1 MYTRYKG
8 YVYVE
13 VYVNLNV
20 EVVKLY
26 KIQLILTYECND
38 VT

>member
-20 EVVKLY
+20 EVMKKFYVFPHLWP
-26 KIQLILTYECND
+26 INVMI
-38 VT
+38 